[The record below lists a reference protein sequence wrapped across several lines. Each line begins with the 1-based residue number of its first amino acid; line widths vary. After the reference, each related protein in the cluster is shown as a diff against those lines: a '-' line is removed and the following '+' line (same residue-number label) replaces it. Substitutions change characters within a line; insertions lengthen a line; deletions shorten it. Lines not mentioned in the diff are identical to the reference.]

1 MSPFALIS
9 SQTDEQVDDF
19 EIVEPVEDLRTCLNK
34 WYRRTVCAFTGGSL
48 VIKEDLTDRE
58 FEYVK
63 NNSVMS
69 GTDVSYS
76 LLERFT
82 SKSFE
87 EQLNIILHILGY
99 LAECRLPKEYIGGFM
114 ILMVKYHFLPR

>member
-9 SQTDEQVDDF
+9 SQTDEQAEEF
-19 EIVEPVEDLRTCLNK
+19 ETIEPVEDLRTCLNK
-34 WYRRTVCAFTGGSL
+34 WFRSTVCAFTGGSL
-48 VIKEDLTDRE
+48 VIREELTDRE

-76 LLERFT
+76 LLDRFT
-82 SKSFE
+82 SKTFE